1 MIYIL
6 GHSWCTYKL
15 QAIARYI
22 GTGHLQWN
30 KRFRPLKRTRTLNLI
45 TSITDYSFQMDLYQE
60 QVIILNFEIFENTGR
75 KTSLIKVDIICV
87 SDRRIMIGKKL
98 KT

>member
-1 MIYIL
+1 
-6 GHSWCTYKL
+6 
-15 QAIARYI
+15 
-22 GTGHLQWN
+22 
-30 KRFRPLKRTRTLNLI
+30 
-45 TSITDYSFQMDLYQE
+45 MDLYQV

-75 KTSLIKVDIICV
+75 KTSLIKVDIIFV